1 VTQAGGKTE
10 DATKTWDKA
19 RQSVDALVSGSE
31 SMEKS
36 FKAIGL
42 SAADFVDLNMEQSL
56 EKIARAYKDN
66 EQVAGAY
73 DAVTEILG
81 SKTLPKVMLGL
92 ERLANEGFPNLTK
105 SAKDSMQVMD
115 KDVIAKLDD
124 FGDRMARIGG
134 GLKSLGA
141 EAAGLVFGIADVAGF
156 LAAGTVGA
164 LKGEGF
170 FSGAAGVFGSAKDG
184 EKAVASMRKVTTE
197 MELAMAQTEKQAKLD
212 KEKADARAKM
222 EKENEE
228 AAAKA
233 MKLKKA
239 EDDAEQKRMD
249 FQNKQARDLLEQ
261 EYKLVAAALE
271 RAKAQGVVTTEFERQ
286 LVEIQKMG
294 GAGQGGFKATSTGG
308 KQGTTTVAA
317 LENVVANAKTAVE
330 VAYKNING
338 EEGARNLVE
347 AKALLDQSQSNLLKA
362 QNQQGIGSP
371 VEILISGLDFTSLK
385 QTSNAAFGSREQN
398 AMDKELLAVAK
409 KTSMSSEE
417 IQKAVKFIES
427 TLKE

>member
-1 VTQAGGKTE
+1 
-10 DATKTWDKA
+10 
-19 RQSVDALVSGSE
+19 
-31 SMEKS
+31 
-36 FKAIGL
+36 
-42 SAADFVDLNMEQSL
+42 
-56 EKIARAYKDN
+56 
-66 EQVAGAY
+66 
-73 DAVTEILG
+73 
-81 SKTLPKVMLGL
+81 
-92 ERLANEGFPNLTK
+92 
-105 SAKDSMQVMD
+105 
-115 KDVIAKLDD
+115 
-124 FGDRMARIGG
+124 
-134 GLKSLGA
+134 
-141 EAAGLVFGIADVAGF
+141 LVFGIADVAGF